1 MEDPPDRFI
10 QVRVLLQLSASLI
23 TASSVKRKQPP
34 KSNLNSS
41 TYIHT
46 YSIYIRKCL
55 LLFVCEGDRPRL
67 VCEKVV

>member
-34 KSNLNSS
+34 KSNLNIVHA
-41 TYIHT
+41 YIHIVYT
-46 YSIYIRKCL
+46 YVNAYFF
-55 LLFVCEGDRPRL
+55 LFVKGTDQG
-67 VCEKVV
+67 